1 MSKQKGD
8 ESAFGV
14 AAGSPSNFHD
24 MSYKSETLFST
35 SEDGRMVYSLR
46 HVGWRKGQPVMTND
60 IAVTIDAQHLP
71 EDVRR
76 AIARTIQLTLNANY
90 SLLG

>member
-1 MSKQKGD
+1 
-8 ESAFGV
+8 
-14 AAGSPSNFHD
+14 
-24 MSYKSETLFST
+24 
-35 SEDGRMVYSLR
+35 MVYSLR
-46 HVGWRKGQPVMTND
+46 QVGWRKGQPVMTND

>member
-1 MSKQKGD
+1 
-8 ESAFGV
+8 
-14 AAGSPSNFHD
+14 

-46 HVGWRKGQPVMTND
+46 QVGWRKGQPVMTND